1 MLPFRMRSVLRLLL
15 AGCLALAACT
25 SSTVPGPEELD
36 AVERQVRAQH
46 QADYAELERRRQS
59 GELDAE
65 SHREALAAL
74 DKRVRNEVDTRLWSR
89 HALAQ
94 SELKANDIPT
104 PDRPVALAPP
114 GVGTLQNSLYNSQR
128 QTGMGSQLMGN
139 FLCDSGGANF
149 NSTRAGTVYDPP

>member
-1 MLPFRMRSVLRLLL
+1 MRSVFRPLLT
-15 AGCLALAACT
+15 GCLVLAACT
-25 SSTVPGPEELD
+25 NSTVPSPEQLD
-36 AVERQVRAQH
+36 AIERQVRAQH
-46 QADYAELERRRQS
+46 QADYAALARRRQL

-65 SHREALAAL
+65 SHREAVAAL

-104 PDRPVALAPP
+104 PDRPVSNPAP
-114 GVGTLQNSLYNSQR
+114 GVGSIHNSLYNSQR

-139 FLCDSGGANF
+139 FLRDSGGANF

>member
-1 MLPFRMRSVLRLLL
+1 MAFRMRSALRPLL
-15 AGCLALAACT
+15 AGCLAIAACT
-25 SSTVPGPEELD
+25 TSTVPGPEQFD

-46 QADYAELERRRQS
+46 HADYAALEQRRQA

-65 SHREALAAL
+65 SHREALAVL
-74 DKRVRNEVDTRLWSR
+74 DQRVRNEVDTRLWSR

-104 PDRPVALAPP
+104 PDRPVSNPPP
-114 GVGTLQNSLYNSQR
+114 GVGSLPNTLYNSQR

-139 FLCDSGGANF
+139 FLRDSGGANF